1 MRLASM
7 VLYGVLVWG
16 QAPFGRIVDS
26 AKEPQNWMTYS
37 GNYAGHRHS
46 LLEQITPA
54 NVGGL
59 KVKWMYQYPNRRTA
73 VSPIVVD
80 GVMYVTGVHMAAAL
94 DARTGRELW
103 KWERP
108 VPADLQTIGFG
119 RTNRGAAILGD
130 TLYVGTLD
138 AHLVALDA
146 KSGIV
151 RWETKVADY
160 KVGYC
165 ITVAPL
171 ALRDKIVVG
180 ISGGE
185 AGVRGFLDA
194 YEAGTGKR
202 AWRFWTVPAPGEEG
216 NETWGGDS
224 WKTGAGATWVT
235 GSYDPELNLVYWGT
249 GNPGPDW
256 NGDNRPGDNLF
267 TCSFVALDADTGKK
281 KWHFQFTPHDVHDWD
296 ATHVPVLIDGEI
308 NGRKRKLVVNANR
321 NGFYYV
327 LDRETGEYL
336 LGTQYATQ
344 TWAEGLD
351 EKGRPKVKPGT
362 DPSEQGTLVWP
373 SLQGSTNWFS
383 PSYSGKTGLL
393 YVPVREMGAIYYKRE
408 AEYRVGTFFAGGG
421 ERPLSGDQAWGAVR
435 ALDALTGK
443 KRWEFKLKQPTWAGV
458 LSTAGGVVFGGT
470 EEGYFF
476 ALDALEGKALWYI
489 NVGGAVAA
497 NPVSFSVDGEQR
509 VAVAADR
516 VLVVFG
522 L

>member
-7 VLYGVLVWG
+7 VLSGALVWG

-26 AKEPQNWMTYS
+26 AKEPHNWMTYS

-224 WKTGAGATWVT
+224 WETGAGATWVT

-393 YVPVREMGAIYYKRE
+393 YVPVREMGAVYYKRE

-476 ALDALEGKALWYI
+476 ALDAQEGKALWYI

>member
-1 MRLASM
+1 M